1 MTKKNEPL
9 LNLMNALSDGVLVS
23 LAYLGAVWIW
33 LDLYKHDMKNMAR
46 HNLGVAVV
54 FAAVMVLL
62 MALFGLYDFSRTR
75 RMRREL
81 PALWGANLLGLLGG
95 MAVLYLA
102 RFDSFSRGVLGLFYL
117 FSCLALSLKR
127 WAAQRA
133 MRRLRAKGFNRRHV
147 IVVGTGSLA
156 RQYAANV
163 AAEPESGFI
172 IDGSMGGSAC
182 GDLPW
187 LGDIP
192 ALAGQLEG
200 SGIDEVVVALEPE
213 EAARVRE
220 VIDICEHAG
229 TKVSVVPFYN
239 DLIPAS
245 AEIESMGSTRLINL
259 RANPLDNLGFALIKR
274 AFDTIVSVLLLI
286 VLSPLFAV
294 TALGVRLSGPGPI
307 LFRQERVGRGKKHF
321 TMYKFRSMKINTEE
335 NSAWSTNTDPRR
347 TPFGT
352 FIRKF
357 SIDELPQ
364 LINVLRGEMSLVG
377 PRPEIPY
384 YVEQFKDSV
393 PLYMVKHQ
401 VRPGMTGWA
410 QVNGWRGDTSIVRR
424 IEYDIWYIEHWSIRL
439 DLKILLMTALGGAVN
454 REKMHMDN

>member
-9 LNLMNALSDGVLVS
+9 LNLMNAVSDGVLVS
-23 LAYLGAVWIW
+23 LSYLAAVWVW
-33 LDLYKHDMKNMAR
+33 LDLYKDDMKNMAR
-46 HNLGVAVV
+46 HRLGVAVIY
-54 FAAVMVLL
+54 AAVMVLL
-62 MALFGLYDFSRTR
+62 LALFGLYNTGRTR

-81 PALWGANLLGLLGG
+81 PALWGANLLGILGG
-95 MAVLYLA
+95 MAVLYLL
-102 RFDSFSRGVLGLFYL
+102 RFESFSRGVLGVFYL
-117 FSCLALSLKR
+117 FSCLTLSLKR
-127 WAAQRA
+127 WGLRQVE
-133 MRRLRAKGFNRRHV
+133 RRLRAKGFNRRQV
-147 IVVGTGSLA
+147 IVVGTGKLA
-156 RQYAANV
+156 RQYAGNV
-163 AAEPESGFI
+163 EADPESGFVI
-172 IDGSMGGSAC
+172 SGFMGSSPCA
-182 GDLPW
+182 DLPF
-187 LGDIP
+187 LGGIP
-192 ALAGQLEG
+192 ALADQLAG
-200 SGIDEVVVALEPE
+200 DAIDEVVVALEPE
-213 EAARVRE
+213 EAAQVRQ

-274 AFDTIVSVLLLI
+274 AFDTVVSALLLV
-286 VLSPLFAV
+286 VLSPLLGL
-294 TALGVRLSGPGPI
+294 TALGVRLSGPGPV
-307 LFRQERVGRGKKHF
+307 FFKQQRVGRGKKLF
-321 TMYKFRSMKINTEE
+321 TMYKFRSMKVNTEE
-335 NSAWSTNTDPRR
+335 DSAWSTDQDPRR

-364 LINVLRGEMSLVG
+364 LVNVLRGEMSLVG

-424 IEYDIWYIEHWSIRL
+424 IEFDIWYIEHWSIRL
-439 DLKILLMTALGGAVN
+439 DLKILLMTAFGGAVN